1 MALQLALYVASGA
14 IVVLAAVLVRVLL
27 RFNLQLD
34 RVVTAVLD
42 LEAELT
48 PLARETRVVIDRLGD
63 LSERAVGIADSPLL
77 APVLAGN
84 RAAQFIRTGATTF
97 LRALWTGRPQSHPKA
112 KAS

>member
-42 LEAELT
+42 LEAG
-48 PLARETRVVIDRLGD
+48 VVIDRLGD